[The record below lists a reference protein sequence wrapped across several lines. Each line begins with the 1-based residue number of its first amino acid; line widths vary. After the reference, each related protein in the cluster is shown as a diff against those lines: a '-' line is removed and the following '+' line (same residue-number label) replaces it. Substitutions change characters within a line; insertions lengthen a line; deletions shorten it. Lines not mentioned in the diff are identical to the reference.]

1 MGILFYFLAIHDMDF
16 AKLCSRLAQMRD
28 DSIWNDVTEMLNL
41 SEPSEISSHWALEE
55 YVL

>member
-1 MGILFYFLAIHDMDF
+1 
-16 AKLCSRLAQMRD
+16 MRD

-55 YVL
+55 YETKQAIDLNRASNRESKVNIASWI